1 MFEASS
7 RLLVGNLDSCVVLA
21 WTSFAVKVRH
31 AIRILG
37 LSLCQLA
44 SMTNDTGVYH
54 SAPDSQSVQTL
65 ATRPHRQP

>member
-7 RLLVGNLDSCVVLA
+7 RLLIANLDSCVVLA
-21 WTSFAVKVRH
+21 WTSSSVKVRH
-31 AIRILG
+31 AIRTLG
-37 LSLCQLA
+37 LSLCQLS